1 MTSYGEASLQFIC
14 IIFCAV
20 LFVFMPVTTAFTA
33 APLVYLDQESS
44 SVLRIGL
51 NATGAETL
59 DPHMAA
65 AFNDRVV
72 VDMLF
77 NGLLRYEPG
86 NAPHFEPD
94 LAENIPESYIRG
106 NQQIWTFRLKK
117 GVMFHPGPNS
127 EAYEL
132 TAADVVY
139 SFRRAANPL
148 RSRYA
153 GEYKGMT
160 VEKVDDYTCNIIMEP
175 PLSPVLFFSK
185 VADYAGGFIVPK
197 KAVEAMGD
205 KAFRAHP
212 VGTGPFQFGDYKMV
226 KKLTLQVN
234 ERYFRGRPQLDA
246 VTVTFLPGKGANYR
260 AFSNGEVDVIRA
272 GYEIDTQRNLPK
284 ETIVDVFGVPEVALI
299 HFNTSVKQ
307 LGDIRVRRAIAH
319 ALDRNRFLALFD
331 ELTTT
336 NVYSPIPEPYLP
348 GGLTEEQVKEL
359 ELDYPFDLDKSRS
372 LLAESGF
379 KNGFSLDVVAT
390 KLNHVLKN
398 YQSLKAQLA
407 HIGIRINLKIVDHST
422 MHRLIRLNK
431 SAIIIYEAWRP
442 NTDAFLSRFFHS
454 DSIVLS
460 GKNPDTNF
468 SHYREIDNLVVLARE
483 EMDQQKQIRLWEYA
497 QAKILEDMVA
507 YPLHYRKRVYLRRDY
522 VDYGHSLNSSMALYP
537 QVTEKTRVL
546 K

>member
-1 MTSYGEASLQFIC
+1 MRSIG
-14 IIFCAV
+14 IISCVV
-20 LFVFMPVTTAFTA
+20 LFTLLPVFTVLAEDT
-33 APLVYLDQESS
+33 LLS
-44 SVLRIGL
+44 SVQAGSSALRIGL

-72 VDMLF
+72 VDMIF

-94 LAENIPESYIRG
+94 LAENIPEPFIRG
-106 NQQIWTFRLKK
+106 NQQIWTFLLKK
-117 GVMFHPGPNS
+117 GVIFHPGPKTGS
-127 EAYEL
+127 YEL
-132 TAADVVY
+132 TADDVVY

-160 VEKVDDYTCNIIMEP
+160 VEKVDDYTCNVIMDS

-197 KAVEAMGD
+197 RAIEAMGD

-212 VGTGPFQFGDYKMV
+212 VGTGPFMFADHEV
-226 KKLTLQVN
+226 AKKLTLQAN
-234 ERYFRGRPQLDA
+234 ERYFRGRAQLDE
-246 VTVTFLPGKGANYR
+246 VTIAFLPGMGAHYS

-272 GYEIDTQRNLPK
+272 GYEIDTRKNLSK
-284 ETIVDVFGVPEVALI
+284 EAIVDVFGVPEVALI
-299 HFNTSVKQ
+299 HFNTSVKP
-307 LGDIRVRRAIAH
+307 LGDIRVRHAIAH
-319 ALDRNRFLALFD
+319 ALDRNRFLAFFD

-336 NVYSPIPEPYLP
+336 NVYSPVPEPYLP
-348 GGLTEEQVKEL
+348 GALTEAQVKAL
-359 ELDYPFDLDKSRS
+359 ELDYPFNLDRSRS
-372 LLAESGF
+372 LLAEAGF
-379 KNGFSLDVVAT
+379 PDGFPLDVVAT

-398 YQSLKAQLA
+398 YQSLKVQLA
-407 HIGIRINLKIVDHST
+407 RVGIRINLKVVDHST
-422 MHRLIRLNK
+422 MHRQIRQNK

-442 NTDAFLSRFFHS
+442 STDAFLSRFFHS
-454 DSIVLS
+454 DSIVLT

-468 SHYREIDNLVVLARE
+468 SHYREIDNLIVLARE
-483 EMDQQKQIRLWEYA
+483 EMNQQKQIRLWEYA

-522 VDYGHSLNSSMALYP
+522 VDYGHSLNSTMALYP